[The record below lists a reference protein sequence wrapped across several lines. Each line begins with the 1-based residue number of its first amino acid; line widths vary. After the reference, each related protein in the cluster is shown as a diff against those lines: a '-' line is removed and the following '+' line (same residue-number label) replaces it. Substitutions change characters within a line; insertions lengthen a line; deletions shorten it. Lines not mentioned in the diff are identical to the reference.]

1 MSADMSVPTPDDA
14 MAVQEAPAPKR
25 VKFELPLPAEAEVMD
40 GPPQVLSAPPEPKRM
55 GRPTGAKD
63 AQKRKTPVR
72 AKRAIV
78 VVERPIAVPESAP
91 PPPPVSYAP
100 PSPPSPP
107 PPSPR
112 ALLREAQSL
121 ILQAHHGR
129 SESRRSHF
137 QESVFRC
144 TSAFQL

>member
-1 MSADMSVPTPDDA
+1 MSADMSAPTPDDA
-14 MAVQEAPAPKR
+14 MVDQEAPPPKR
-25 VKFELPLPAEAEVMD
+25 VKIVVPLPAEVID
-40 GPPQVLSAPPEPKRM
+40 GPPQVLPAPPEPKRM

-78 VVERPIAVPESAP
+78 VVERPIAVPEAAAP
-91 PPPPVSYAP
+91 SESYA

-107 PPSPR
+107 PPPPSPR
-112 ALLREAQSL
+112 ALMREAQSL

-137 QESVFRC
+137 QESVLRC